1 MDISCLVALV
11 LVVTSDVLDILA
23 TSRTFWFFNNDK
35 SRFSLDDLA
44 DLDTDYIKIRFN
56 FDLENLELY
65 GFSTIMSALAIF
77 AFFVPILQVAWIL
90 SDGGKRRVASM
101 GLILVLALT
110 GGMCKLI
117 VSLMLLGIRSTAI
130 GWIGSDTFF
139 NLDNWLGEA
148 GDGDG
153 DGDML
158 GWKVLEVT
166 YTILNGMTLWIS
178 AYEWMSI
185 FVIMVILFFTVR
197 AENKYTRETF
207 GMKWAFLGLV
217 IAFLGL
223 LEFVAEILRL
233 RTWLTYMKISFVLSM
248 INSLIFVPTYLI
260 VLGRQ
265 LPAIKESFE
274 VWNTDSDEAKPLPL
288 NQDPN
293 NEAGSELN

>member
-35 SRFSLDDLA
+35 SGFNLEDLA
-44 DLDTDYIKIRFN
+44 DLDTDYIKTRFN
-56 FDLENLELY
+56 FDVENLELY

-130 GWIGSDTFF
+130 GWIGSDTLF

-148 GDGDG
+148 GDG

-166 YTILNGMTLWIS
+166 YTILNG
-178 AYEWMSI
+178 
-185 FVIMVILFFTVR
+185 
-197 AENKYTRETF
+197 
-207 GMKWAFLGLV
+207 
-217 IAFLGL
+217 
-223 LEFVAEILRL
+223 
-233 RTWLTYMKISFVLSM
+233 
-248 INSLIFVPTYLI
+248 
-260 VLGRQ
+260 
-265 LPAIKESFE
+265 ES
-274 VWNTDSDEAKPLPL
+274 
-288 NQDPN
+288 
-293 NEAGSELN
+293 